1 MAANERDL
9 SLPADLCQKAEERFA
24 ARFGGLEP
32 FLIFVLQEM
41 LGDEATQMD
50 QAEQGVIEKRLRDL
64 GYM

>member
-9 SLPADLCQKAEERFA
+9 GLPADLCQKVEERFA

-32 FLIFVLQEM
+32 FLIFVLQEI
-41 LGDEATQMD
+41 LRDEARQMD